1 MVVYN
6 DCYTNRMDK
15 SLNAHGR
22 VWLTL
27 NGKNFMGRGRAELLR
42 HIAETG
48 SISKAAKAMKM
59 SYKAA
64 WDAVDAMN
72 TAYGH
77 TLVESATGGSRG
89 GGSRVTPDGLR
100 LILQFEKL
108 QQQHQIWLIKT
119 TKKLQAVK

>member
-1 MVVYN
+1 MVGY
-6 DCYTNRMDK
+6 DRCYTIIMDRN
-15 SLNAHGR
+15 LNAHGR

-27 NGKNFMGRGRAELLR
+27 DGKNFMGRGRAELLK

-72 TAYGH
+72 TAYGRA
-77 TLVESATGGSRG
+77 LVESATGGSRG
-89 GGSRVTPDGLR
+89 GGSRITADGLK
-100 LILQFEKL
+100 LIR
-108 QQQHQIWLIKT
+108 
-119 TKKLQAVK
+119 